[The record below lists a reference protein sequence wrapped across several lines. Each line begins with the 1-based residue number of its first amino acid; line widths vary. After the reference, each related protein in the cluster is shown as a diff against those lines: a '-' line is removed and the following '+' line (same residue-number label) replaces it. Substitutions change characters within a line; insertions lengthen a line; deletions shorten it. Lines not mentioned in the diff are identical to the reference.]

1 MSDSASSFKYSCTP
15 CNYHTDNAF
24 NYTKHTRTVKHA
36 KKMKTISNETL
47 KCTCC
52 NVYQTADKSNFVRH
66 VKTCKRRQQNQTQE
80 DNAINPDKALVSNEH
95 LTRIVTRL
103 TGNVVK
109 LNTYVERL
117 LDIQTDMMNRLIKV
131 EQREPHS

>member
-1 MSDSASSFKYSCTP
+1 MSDTKPTHKYSCIN

-24 NYTKHTRTVKHA
+24 DYTKHTHTLKHA
-36 KKMKTISNETL
+36 KNFKAHSAENF

-66 VKTCKRRQQNQTQE
+66 VKTCKRRQKNQTHE
-80 DNAINPDKALVSNEH
+80 DTAAIPDKALVSNEEF
-95 LTRIVTRL
+95 TRIVTKL
-103 TGNVVK
+103 SGDVVK

-131 EQREPHS
+131 EQRQPHS